1 VTASRGGTVGWR
13 EHIIC
18 DPAIL
23 CGKPTLKGTRLSV
36 EFVLDLL
43 ASGWTR
49 EEISENY
56 PNLSEERVRA
66 ALAFAAD
73 TVRQRGKPGVLPLL
87 TDNDSDIAEFRLAKG
102 TRLNDLPNLDYMLQL
117 MACLEAMH
125 SAHRWG
131 IYLDCADVQAVTEKN
146 DRIVVWFVWAGWCA
160 EAFRLLKQGERSGT
174 LTCSMLGTK
183 SDQVALWNRIIARNT
198 DEIISKVHRIR
209 DKYFGHF
216 DPEVMKKFVLWQDSH
231 GAPDPF
237 FVGESQGKPLDCRF
251 TWPIAACLLD
261 LHGEPT
267 NEGFAERVDKLLHSL
282 EGILV
287 QTGDLLQTLIETW
300 LEASCLNSDSA
311 WEIVETKRE

>member
-1 VTASRGGTVGWR
+1 MTALDDGAVDWQERIV
-13 EHIIC
+13 C
-18 DPAIL
+18 DPGIL
-23 CGKPTLKGTRLSV
+23 CGKPTLEGTRLSV

-43 ASGWTR
+43 AGGWPSDDI
-49 EEISENY
+49 EKNY
-56 PNLSEERVRA
+56 PNLTEERVRT

-73 TVRQRGKPGVLPLL
+73 TVRQRGTPGMLPLL
-87 TDNDSDIAEFRLAKG
+87 TDNDSDFAEFRVAKG
-102 TRLNDLPNLDYMLQL
+102 TRLNDLPNLDYILQL
-117 MACLEAMH
+117 MACLKAMH

-131 IYLDCADVQAVTEKN
+131 IYLDCADAQAVTEKH

-160 EAFRLLKQGERSGT
+160 EAFRLLKQGDKSGT

-183 SDQVALWNRIIARNT
+183 SDHVTLWNRIIAR
-198 DEIISKVHRIR
+198 DPDDIVSKVHRIR

-237 FVGESQGKPLDCRF
+237 FVGESQGRPLDCRF

-267 NEGFAERVDKLLHSL
+267 DEGFSERIDNLLRSL
-282 EGILV
+282 ESILV
-287 QTGDLLQTLIETW
+287 QTGGLLQTFIETW
-300 LEASCLNSDSA
+300 LKASGLNSDSA
-311 WEIVETKRE
+311 WEIVATERE